1 MTNQE
6 VGQILQNR
14 AFPEETRTATLL
26 ETHGSWILLT
36 DWYAYKIKK
45 PVEYSFMDF
54 STLEKRHYYC
64 LREVELNKRLTNNI
78 YLGVDPILKVHDQHC
93 IGAPGQ
99 PGDVVDYAVRMR
111 RLDTS
116 KQMPVLLA
124 ENRVFESDMVKIARQ
139 LADFH
144 QHATIL
150 YAPLNIE
157 QIREDFF
164 DLESVLPYIRQL
176 LGENYERQLLEA
188 IRPVHHFLDAHQNA
202 FQSRIDRAYIR
213 DGHGDLH
220 AGNIFLLDEPVLFD
234 CLEFN
239 DHFRQLDV
247 LDEIAF
253 LCMDLEFHQQPN
265 LADTLLRHYL
275 HHFPCMENEE
285 DRNLFQYF
293 KTYRANVRLKVSVLQ
308 SVQHPESAPPLS
320 DWKQYISLICKYL

>member
-6 VGQILQNR
+6 VEQILQNR

-64 LREVELNKRLTNNI
+64 LREVELNQRLTDNI
-78 YLGVDPILKVHDQHC
+78 YLGVDPIIQVHNQLC

-99 PGDVVDYAVRMR
+99 TGQVIDYAVRMR

-116 KQMPVLLA
+116 KQMPILLA
-124 ENRVFESDMVKIARQ
+124 ENRVFESDMIKIARQ

-144 QHATIL
+144 RHATII

-164 DLESVLPYIRQL
+164 DLEIVLPAIRQL
-176 LGENYERQLLEA
+176 LGENYGDQLQGA
-188 IRPVHHFLDAHQNA
+188 IHPVHDFLNSHKEA
-202 FQSRIDRAYIR
+202 FQSRIDRGYIR

-253 LCMDLEFHQQPN
+253 LCMDLEFHQQPD
-265 LADTLLRHYL
+265 LADTLLRRYL
-275 HHFPCMENEE
+275 HHFPCMENED

-293 KTYRANVRLKVSVLQ
+293 KAYRANVRLKVSVLQ
-308 SVQHPESAPPLS
+308 SLQHPEASPPLS
-320 DWKQYISLICKYL
+320 DWKQYISLISGYL